1 MSFVLAALW
10 LYRLGRLVLGDELVA
25 RRAAYLFCITPSS
38 IFMSAVYSER
48 FVCACLYLNSADSR
62 H

>member
-1 MSFVLAALW
+1 MAALY
-10 LYRLGRLVLGDELVA
+10 LYRLGVLVLPDERVA
-25 RRAAYLFCITPSS
+25 RRAAYLFSVAPSS

-48 FVCACLYLNSADSR
+48 SVTTSVVSINACK